1 MKRFI
6 ITRLNFSFILLA
18 IIMAVSLLSRVSAAA
33 AHQKAHESKLAR
45 YEYTEYHMGV
55 DVHIIVYAQS
65 KAQAESGCAAAF
77 ERFAQL
83 DTIMSDYQDQSEL
96 NRLCE
101 KAGGPPVKVSPEL
114 FRVLERSQL
123 LAQQSDGGF
132 DVTCSPIVRLWRKAR
147 KDHVL
152 PTQEQL
158 DSARAVVG
166 WRYMKLDSINRT
178 VELKLAGMKLDLG
191 AIGKGYADD
200 FAQEVLRRHG
210 IRSAL
215 VEAGG
220 DIVVSDA
227 PPGEVGW
234 KIKAEVKADN
244 LPGTDPRDR
253 SLMRLHNC
261 AISTSGDTEQ
271 FVEIGGKRY
280 SHVVDPRTGQALTNR
295 LAILVIA
302 RDGLTSDGVSTAV
315 SVVGEEKGRALVKL
329 YPGARVWVGR
339 D

>member
-1 MKRFI
+1 
-6 ITRLNFSFILLA
+6 
-18 IIMAVSLLSRVSAAA
+18 MAANSHAAA
-33 AHQKAHESKLAR
+33 LENARQSTLTR

-55 DVHIIVYAQS
+55 DVHIIVYTQS
-65 KAQAESGCAAAF
+65 KSKAEKACAAAF

-83 DTIMSDYQDQSEL
+83 DTIMSDYQDKSEL

-101 KAGGPPVKVSPEL
+101 RAGGPPVKVSREL
-114 FRVLERSQL
+114 FRVLQRSQL

-132 DVTCSPIVRLWRKAR
+132 DITCSPIVKLWRIAR
-147 KDHVL
+147 KTHVL
-152 PTQEQL
+152 PTRGQL
-158 DSARAVVG
+158 DAACAVVG
-166 WRYMKLDSINRT
+166 YRYMKLDPENQT
-178 VELKLAGMKLDLG
+178 VELTLPGMKLDLG

-200 FAQEVLRRHG
+200 LAQEVLRRHG
-210 IRSAL
+210 IKSAL

-220 DIVVSDA
+220 DIVVTDP

-234 KIKAEVKADN
+234 KIQSEVKADN
-244 LPGTDPRDR
+244 LPGADPANPL
-253 SLMRLHNC
+253 LMRVHNC
-261 AISTSGDTEQ
+261 GVSTSGDTEQ

-280 SHVVDPRTGQALTNR
+280 SHVVDPRTGDALTNR

-315 SVVGEEKGRALVKL
+315 SVVGEEKGRALVKQ
-329 YPGARVWVGR
+329 YRGARVWIGH